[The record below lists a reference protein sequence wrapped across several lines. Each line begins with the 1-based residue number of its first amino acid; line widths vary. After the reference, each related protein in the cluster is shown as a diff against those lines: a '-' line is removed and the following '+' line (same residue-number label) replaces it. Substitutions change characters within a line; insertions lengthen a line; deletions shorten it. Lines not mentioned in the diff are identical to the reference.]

1 MKVTFIG
8 TGSGKVSLERFHSSI
23 LVSEK
28 NSNLLI
34 DTGDSISRAL
44 LNLNININ
52 SIDHIL
58 ISHNHADHYSGIAS
72 LVTQMKLLD
81 RSKPLKIFTHQL
93 LSDNLK
99 LFLNSTYMFEEIL
112 GFDLEIIGYNFN
124 TTININSNLKITPRQ
139 NSHITNKHKLTDYKQ
154 IAFVSSS
161 FLIENHSKHIL
172 YTSDVGSIEDLYLF
186 KDFNLDYLI
195 TEFTHISLK
204 EIKEAA
210 EELNPKKIYLT
221 HIEESAAL
229 TNDWNK
235 LLNKSEQKKFIIAYD
250 GLQIEI

>member
-1 MKVTFIG
+1 VKVIFIG
-8 TGSGKVSLERFHSSI
+8 TGSGKVSLKRFHSSI

-34 DTGDSISRAL
+34 DAGDSISRAL
-44 LNLNININ
+44 LNLNIDIN
-52 SIDHIL
+52 SIDNIL

-81 RSKPLKIFTHQL
+81 RSKPLKIFTHEL

-99 LFLNSTYMFEEIL
+99 LFLNSSYMFEEIL
-112 GFDLEIIGYNFN
+112 GFKLEIIGYNFN
-124 TTININSNLKITPRQ
+124 TTININSNLRITPRQ
-139 NSHITNKHKLTDYKQ
+139 NSHITNKHNLTDYKQ

-161 FLIENHSKHIL
+161 FLIDNHSKQIL
-172 YTSDVGSIEDLYLF
+172 YTSDVGSKKDLYLF
-186 KDFNLDYLI
+186 KNFNLDYLI

-250 GLQIEI
+250 GLQIEL